1 MESSCLVAE
10 SMKGIRGVMEGNF
23 LGGGTVLDDCRSPPS
38 LEVILKLRFE
48 RQRVTV
54 VAWTRTMAEEF

>member
-1 MESSCLVAE
+1 
-10 SMKGIRGVMEGNF
+10 MKGIRGVMEGNF